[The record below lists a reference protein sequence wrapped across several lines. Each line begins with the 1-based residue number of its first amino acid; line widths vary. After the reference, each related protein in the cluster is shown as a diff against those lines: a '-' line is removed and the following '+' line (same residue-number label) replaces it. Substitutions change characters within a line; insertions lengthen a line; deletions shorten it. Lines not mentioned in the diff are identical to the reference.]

1 VNTRRADILAVAR
14 IGIVAKYMAMSGARS
29 HAFPQLVWE
38 DHEKYVRQLLLDGL
52 PQTVREFGQWM
63 KDCHVEKLLPL
74 AQKEFLETVHTYDGK
89 ASIPWWLN
97 ELAKRVVKNNFKA
110 IRGAEPLVDE
120 ETVRLIQAGSETAE
134 GLMERYLPKIQEIT
148 TRIVY
153 TKGICPRHIDV
164 NSFVGDVV
172 GEASRKV
179 FNGLPTY
186 RFAAPFK
193 YWVETICENVAYD
206 LRDKELGQAAA
217 GPREYISWDDFQV
230 AYSDTSM
237 EDTSR
242 MLVRQLLDEHGHQ
255 GPRAAK
261 SKDALVFTYYEGLS
275 AKEVAERLA
284 TTPAYVN
291 QLISHDYREI
301 RKIAEEKHGL
311 RGSDL

>member
-1 VNTRRADILAVAR
+1 M
-14 IGIVAKYMAMSGARS
+14 AKYTAMSSAS
-29 HAFPQLVWE
+29 SNAFSPLVWE
-38 DHEKYVRQLLLDGL
+38 DHEKYVHQLLLDRL
-52 PQTVREFGQWM
+52 PQTVREYGQWM
-63 KDCHVEKLLPL
+63 KDCYVEKLLPL
-74 AQKEFLETVHTYDGK
+74 ARKEYFETVHTYDGK
-89 ASIPWWLN
+89 ASIVWWLD

-110 IRGAEPLVDE
+110 IRGMEPLVDE
-120 ETVRLIQAGSETAE
+120 ETVRLIQAGSETAD
-134 GLMERYLPKIQEIT
+134 GLMERYLPKIQEVT
-148 TRIVY
+148 KRIVF

-179 FNGLPTY
+179 LKGLPTY
-186 RFAAPFK
+186 GFAAPFK
-193 YWVETICENVAYD
+193 YWVETICENAAYD

-217 GPREYISWDDFQV
+217 GPREYINWDDFKF
-230 AYSDTSM
+230 AYFDTSM
-237 EDTSR
+237 QDTSR
-242 MLVRQLLDEHGHQ
+242 MLVRQLIDEHGRQ